1 MFLLLWK
8 KVNSHVVN
16 CLWGQMARNYV
27 WPLHAE
33 SDPQVTADKEMGN
46 SVIQLRENE
55 FFP

>member
-16 CLWGQMARNYV
+16 CLWGQMVRNYV